1 MTKTA
6 LITGGSRGIG
16 RACAIELAKAGCNVA
31 ITYAGNEAKANETLQ
46 ELEKLGIKAKAY
58 KFDIAD
64 RNAVKENIEAIHAE
78 FGTVDILVNINIEKH
93 TKYRNIIALF
103 GFLKYNKRK

>member
-16 RACAIELAKAGCNVA
+16 RACAIELAQAGCNVA

-58 KFDIAD
+58 KIF
-64 RNAVKENIEAIHAE
+64 
-78 FGTVDILVNINIEKH
+78 
-93 TKYRNIIALF
+93 YRNKRFYFF
-103 GFLKYNKRK
+103 GYSYKHQKMSQLMELLMMLIFHSKNQNR